1 MERLSDAA
9 KLAMF
14 DDLAEER
21 NENERCIAELR
32 AELDRCNK
40 RFSVLAW
47 NLECA
52 LAIAKNLPMPTDEE
66 EPPKKARKR
75 KVGAGS
81 TATANVQYTPQAAY
95 TYFQKGVYLKSSR
108 LSL

>member
-1 MERLSDAA
+1 MDRLSDAA

-47 NLECA
+47 SLECA
-52 LAIAKNLPMPTDEE
+52 VAIAKNLPTPDDDE

-75 KVGAGS
+75 KVGAGD
-81 TATANVQYTPQAAY
+81 TATANV
-95 TYFQKGVYLKSSR
+95 
-108 LSL
+108 